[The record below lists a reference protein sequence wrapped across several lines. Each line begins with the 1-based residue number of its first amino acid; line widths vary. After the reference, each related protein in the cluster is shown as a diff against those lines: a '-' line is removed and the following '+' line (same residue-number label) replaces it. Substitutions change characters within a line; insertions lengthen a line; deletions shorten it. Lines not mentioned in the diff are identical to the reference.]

1 MCWVDELERELSE
14 RSSEQAE
21 WRRTGGPGA
30 GVVGGDVAMVG
41 VRMKLVFCPEHER
54 IASAHRRSFRA
65 CTRVCKCSGAVA
77 CGQKEDRREEE
88 AKREAPPRRRSRT
101 PSALALH
108 GFEVR
113 APYRRG
119 SSWPVGTKRGACG
132 TTDSHVV
139 PHRSTEVACS
149 GLTSQIGRDTV
160 RFTEYGRRRR
170 IKHARKYERQPST
183 QKFRSSRFRLA
194 RKRKSGEKVE
204 RGVSAAGW
212 RGGLRGENGR
222 GAVETNQ

>member
-1 MCWVDELERELSE
+1 MRC
-14 RSSEQAE
+14 AC
-21 WRRTGGPGA
+21 WRRRFCRWRAFGLWCLVEPGRTVPA
-30 GVVGGDVAMVG
+30 AAFVA
-41 VRMKLVFCPEHER
+41 L
-54 IASAHRRSFRA
+54 
-65 CTRVCKCSGAVA
+65 VCKCSHGVLR
-77 CGQKEDRREEE
+77 GQKEDRREEE

-119 SSWPVGTKRGACG
+119 SSWPRIKRRACG

-160 RFTEYGRRRR
+160 RFTEYGRRQVSGRNKIETRTAGSRAKSRR
-170 IKHARKYERQPST
+170 AKM
-183 QKFRSSRFRLA
+183 L
-194 RKRKSGEKVE
+194 
-204 RGVSAAGW
+204 
-212 RGGLRGENGR
+212 
-222 GAVETNQ
+222 